1 LMLKIVYWI
10 DHISNNSVI
19 LCVP

>member
-1 LMLKIVYWI
+1 MLKIVYWI